1 MDAEAVEPE
10 DASGAQFADV
20 MYEPADAVDSP
31 FRGLASP
38 LPDDGVL
45 RSINGPPGM
54 GKTSIIRSIM
64 EALSSSQTGDPGK
77 RLSLITH
84 ENQRVQQLLAE
95 LDEDEHADVLP
106 ALRFAANGDT
116 VRLGRHDLVITGPN
130 NFVVVECKSFASPVR
145 AALEDSDRGR
155 RLPATLTADE
165 QAGAHWR
172 ALPLYAQRPL
182 TLQACCTM
190 SVPTSVSNV
199 VGPPVPEATIAL
211 EEEWACI
218 LLWICEMYPPRASIR
233 TTTQSRRLVRDYR
246 EGLRRFLVGVQLF
259 LRSMAVTLL
268 AALSHQ
274 TQAPT
279 FLLVMLATARRY
291 GRRDDG
297 DVHALPAPA
306 LQPIGQGAV
315 CLAA

>member
-1 MDAEAVEPE
+1 V
-10 DASGAQFADV
+10 Q
-20 MYEPADAVDSP
+20 
-31 FRGLASP
+31 
-38 LPDDGVL
+38 DGGGTTVAYDM
-45 RSINGPPGM
+45 GT
-54 GKTSIIRSIM
+54 GKTEQYMRFVLDSLMANKGPKRLLDVTDQARRARDLLDRLDDDESAN
-64 EALSSSQTGDPGK
+64 ALS
-77 RLSLITH
+77 
-84 ENQRVQQLLAE
+84 
-95 LDEDEHADVLP
+95 
-106 ALRFAANGDT
+106 ALRFAAPGDT

-130 NFVVVECKSFASPVR
+130 NFVVVECKSFASSVR
-145 AALEDSDRGR
+145 AVLEDSDRGR
-155 RLPATLTADE
+155 RLPAVLTADE

-172 ALPLYAQRPL
+172 ALPLYAQRPF

-199 VGPPVPEATIAL
+199 VGPPVPEATVAL
-211 EEEWACI
+211 EDEWACI

-246 EGLRRFLVGVQLF
+246 EGLRRFLVGVLLL

-274 TQAPT
+274 TQAPA

-291 GRRDDG
+291 GRRGDG
-297 DVHALPAPA
+297 DAHALPASA
-306 LQPIGQGAV
+306 LQPKKQQGAV